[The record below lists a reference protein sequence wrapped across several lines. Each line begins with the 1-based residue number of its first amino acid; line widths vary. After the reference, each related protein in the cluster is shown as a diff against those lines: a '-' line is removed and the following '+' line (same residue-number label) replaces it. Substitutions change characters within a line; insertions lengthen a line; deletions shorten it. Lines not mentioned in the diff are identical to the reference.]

1 MTCGKHRYRRTLAVL
16 GASALCAIAA
26 VAACS
31 WVDDDTSRDPL
42 YLSIVVHSEEDTGA
56 DGTLKPFIPDYDGD
70 PTLLLHFTTAMRA
83 FATMVSSH
91 GAVINF
97 GSDWTFSRGVALH
110 DPGFYRDLEAMGHE
124 IDAHA
129 HESHVPYHEVR
140 DEILRAGGHPTS
152 VVSGLNEQGIQASL
166 TSLDHHLGEFRI
178 LWGVALP
185 GHGVGECT
193 AGWVWRPS
201 RDDWTTH
208 DADGAYIY
216 VGHGELVNSVEG
228 IRRAVAERVP
238 GQLNTY
244 AVFVAVREFKA
255 AAGTAGIHDAQWT
268 APPSSV
274 QYWENLIAWWD
285 RFLEATDELVAAGD
299 VVYASLTDIA
309 ATFEATED
317 TLVFDVGEV
326 PRSAA
331 PLRAR
336 NLRAGYPA
344 P

>member
-1 MTCGKHRYRRTLAVL
+1 MTCGKHRCGRIPAVL
-16 GASALCAIAA
+16 GAIALGALAA
-26 VAACS
+26 VAACC
-31 WVDDDTSRDPL
+31 WVDGEAPRDPL

-56 DGTLKPFIPDYDGD
+56 NGTPKPFIPDYDGD
-70 PTLLLHFTTAMRA
+70 RSLLRHFAAAMRA
-83 FATMVSSH
+83 FATMVASH
-91 GAVINF
+91 GAAINF
-97 GSDWTFSRGVALH
+97 GSDWSFSRGVALH

-124 IDAHA
+124 VDAHA

-140 DEILRAGGHPTS
+140 AEILRAGGHPTA
-152 VVSGLNEQGIQASL
+152 VVSGLNEQEIQASL
-166 TSLDHHLGEFRI
+166 ASFDQRPGEFQI

-208 DADGAYIY
+208 DADGGYIY
-216 VGHGELVNSVEG
+216 VGHGELVNSVGE

-268 APPSSV
+268 APLSSM

-285 RFLEATDELVAAGD
+285 RFLEAVDELVVAGD

-309 ATFEATED
+309 ATFEATEG
-317 TLVFDVGEV
+317 TLVFASGEV
-326 PRSAA
+326 PRSDA